1 MISAGEHK
9 LPGSVRRRNRLTA
22 LASLA
27 VVAGMVALAYASVP
41 LYRLFCQVTGF
52 NGTPQVAQ
60 EAPATI
66 GTRTITVRFNAD
78 TAGGLD
84 WRFKPSERQVVVRV
98 GEQRLAFY
106 QARNLADEAI
116 TATAT
121 FNVTPVKAGAY
132 FAKVDCFC
140 FTEQT
145 LKAGESA
152 ELAVSFFIDPEIAS
166 DPDMNDVTTI
176 TLSYT
181 FFEAPGAKQK
191 AASARRPGA
200 AEKRNVN

>member
-1 MISAGEHK
+1 MAAGGHRA
-9 LPGSVRRRNRLTA
+9 SRATRRRNQLTA
-22 LASLA
+22 GVSLA
-27 VVAGMVALAYASVP
+27 VVAGMVGLAYASVP

-52 NGTPQVAQ
+52 NGTPQVAAQ
-60 EAPATI
+60 APATI
-66 GTRTITVRFNAD
+66 GERTITVRFNAD
-78 TAGGLD
+78 TAGGLN

-106 QARNLADEAI
+106 QARNLSDRPI
-116 TATAT
+116 TGTAT

-152 ELAVSFFIDPEIAS
+152 EMPVSFFIDPEIVS
-166 DPDMNDVTTI
+166 DPEMDDVTTI

-181 FFEAPGAKQK
+181 FFEAPGAKRK
-191 AASARRPGA
+191 AASVRRPGA
-200 AEKRNVN
+200 AGRRNVN